1 VKATLSPQKWD
12 RWRRNP
18 CDFVEEVLHDPE
30 TGKPFQLLDVERRFM
45 ERAFETDADGRM
57 TYPELLYGAP
67 RKSGKT
73 AFGALFMLT
82 MVQLYRG
89 FLTCGS
95 SGWSQPL
102 GTTARPKQINR
113 QPR

>member
-57 TYPELLYGAP
+57 TYLNCCTVPRGNQGRRRSAP
-67 RKSGKT
+67 CS
-73 AFGALFMLT
+73 
-82 MVQLYRG
+82 
-89 FLTCGS
+89 C
-95 SGWSQPL
+95 
-102 GTTARPKQINR
+102 
-113 QPR
+113 